1 MSNAIIAQRYAR
13 ALLDIARE
21 SQSTARFQEA
31 LDRFAQA
38 ATLQPDLLPILGE
51 EHFPVAQRHAVVK
64 ALAVPLAL
72 DPLVVNFLKLL
83 IDRRRIDIFPDVLTA
98 YQALAADSAGVVT
111 AQVTTA
117 APVVDVDI
125 LHSIEQAVA
134 TLKRKQVRTVT
145 QVNPALIGGVVVRVG
160 DEIFD
165 GSIAAELRRMKKVL
179 LEAV

>member
-13 ALLDIARE
+13 ALLEIARE
-21 SQSTARFQEA
+21 CQAAARFQDE
-31 LDRFAQA
+31 LGRFAQA
-38 ATLQPDLLPILGE
+38 ATLQPDLLLVLGE
-51 EHFPVAQRHAVVK
+51 EHFPVVQRHAVVQ
-64 ALAVPLAL
+64 ALAAPLAL

-83 IDRRRIDIFPDVLTA
+83 IDRRRIDIFPDVVTA
-98 YQALAADSAGVVT
+98 YESLAAESAGVVT

-117 APVVDVDI
+117 VPVVDVDI

-134 TLKRKQVRTVT
+134 TLKHKQVRTVT
-145 QVNPALIGGVVVRVG
+145 QVNPALIGGVMVRVG

-165 GSIAAELRRMKKVL
+165 GSIAAELRRMKTML